1 MEQTRSSEKSEM
13 EGGGGEEKGDG
24 DEEAT
29 ATTEETTAMTPWE
42 QHSAVISIPRFDY
55 GAPSSLLRGSR
66 SGFLVTC
73 TIRREKSATKEAMR
87 LLEKYCGAFAAR
99 ESNSLEVADAKLTA
113 KRRKVCPE
121 ELDREGANGAGCG
134 HLTDQYCN
142 EDGKLS
148 EDVSSQTK
156 GDISANKS
164 SALSLVKLTGSGLLL
179 FTFPDEDSA
188 DTIQIVSDIIDS
200 LGSGDLSS
208 PNWCHRIFPIQATCS
223 MNEPDL
229 RTVVQKLVLKFIKDE
244 PSRLALP
251 IKFAVGFNR
260 RGLEETELKSS
271 KDKSN
276 GSDLLPLLDRHK
288 CFEVVAAAVKD
299 AISDS
304 VVDLKNPEIS
314 VLVELLPLS
323 AVPSGSLVAAV
334 SVLPQKLVTT
344 KPRLC
349 VKALAP
355 QAKSKN
361 K

>member
-1 MEQTRSSEKSEM
+1 MEQTRSRQKSEIE
-13 EGGGGEEKGDG
+13 EGGEGKGDT

-29 ATTEETTAMTPWE
+29 TATKETTAMTPWE

-55 GAPSSLLRGSR
+55 NAPSSLLRRSH

-87 LLEKYCGAFAAR
+87 LLEKYCGTLAASG
-99 ESNSLEVADAKLTA
+99 SNDLELADAKLTA

-121 ELDREGANGAGCG
+121 ELDQEGANGAERG
-134 HLTDQYCN
+134 HLTDQHCN

-148 EDVSSQTK
+148 EDVSSQTQ

-179 FTFPDEDSA
+179 FTFPHDDSA

-200 LGSGDLSS
+200 LGSGDSSS

-223 MNEPDL
+223 LNEPDL
-229 RTVVQKLVLKFIKDE
+229 RTVVQKLVLKFIKDK

-260 RGLEETELKSS
+260 RGLEEMELKNSN
-271 KDKSN
+271 DKSN
-276 GSDLLPLLDRHK
+276 GSDLLPLLDCHK